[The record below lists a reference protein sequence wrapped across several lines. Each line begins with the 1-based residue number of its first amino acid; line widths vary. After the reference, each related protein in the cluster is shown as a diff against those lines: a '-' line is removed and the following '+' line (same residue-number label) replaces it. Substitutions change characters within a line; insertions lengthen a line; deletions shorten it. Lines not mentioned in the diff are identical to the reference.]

1 MPESMR
7 ICIYGA
13 GSIGCYL
20 GAHLSRVPDV
30 AVTMV
35 ARGATLAALNDRG
48 ILLQGKDGDRVFPV
62 AATGDPASLP
72 KQDLVF
78 ITLKAHQVEEALPG
92 IAALLGPDTA
102 VVPPTTGI
110 PYWYFHGL
118 AGPHQ
123 GRQLERL
130 DPGGRQWAA
139 LGPERAIGCTY
150 WVGTDTTGPAAVHQG
165 GPAGFPIGEPDGSD
179 SPRLRRLHQAMAAA
193 GLRAPIRANIRGEIW
208 AKMINSLVWN
218 PLATLTLAPLDAIA
232 RSPDVIAIARRC
244 MEEAEA
250 VAEALGT
257 TLPTTSQQRIDI
269 TMSMTGHRMSML
281 QDLERGRQ
289 LEYGVLRDSIV
300 AMREIAGLGTP
311 TIDAMLA
318 LVALRAEMAGVAA

>member
-1 MPESMR
+1 MR

-20 GAHLSRVPDV
+20 GAHLSQVPDV

-35 ARGATLAALNDRG
+35 ARGATLAALKERG
-48 ILLQGKDGDRVFPV
+48 ILLQGKEGDRVFPV

-72 KQDLVF
+72 PQDVVF
-78 ITLKAHQVEEALPG
+78 ITLKAHQVEESLPG
-92 IAALLGPDTA
+92 IAALLGPETA

-130 DPGGRQWAA
+130 DPSGRQWAT

-150 WVGTDTTGPAAVHQG
+150 WVGTDTTGPAAVHQA

-179 SPRLRRLHQAMAAA
+179 SPRLRRLHQAMTAA
-193 GLRAPIRANIRGEIW
+193 GLRAPIRGNIRGEIW

-232 RSPDVIAIARRC
+232 RSPDVIDIARRC

-250 VAEALGT
+250 VATALGT
-257 TLPTTSQQRIDI
+257 TLPTTSQQRIDV

-289 LEYGVLRDSIV
+289 LEYGILRDSIV

>member
-1 MPESMR
+1 MSQPMR

-20 GAHLSRVPDV
+20 GAHLSQVPDV

-35 ARGATLAALNDRG
+35 ARGATLAALRERG
-48 ILLQGKDGDRVFPV
+48 ILLQGKQGDRVFPV
-62 AATGDPASLP
+62 AATSDPASLP
-72 KQDLVF
+72 PQDVVF
-78 ITLKAHQVEEALPG
+78 ITLKAHQVEESLPG
-92 IAALLGPDTA
+92 IAALLGPETA

-130 DPGGRQWAA
+130 DPGGRQWAT
-139 LGPERAIGCTY
+139 LRPERAIGCTY
-150 WVGTDTTGPAAVHQG
+150 WVGTDTTGPAAVHQA
-165 GPAGFPIGEPDGSD
+165 GPAGFPIGEPDGS
-179 SPRLRRLHQAMAAA
+179 SPRLRRLHEAMTAA
-193 GLRAPIRANIRGEIW
+193 GLRAPIRADIRGEIW

-250 VAEALGT
+250 VATALGA
-257 TLPTTSQQRIDI
+257 TLPTTSQQRIDV

-289 LEYGVLRDSIV
+289 LEYGILRDSIV